1 MVCPCIVLIQVVE
14 SQTCGCTSKDVK
26 IVNLVNVMSEC
37 IMMGYRGDLS
47 GQGRF
52 ELRLKDK

>member
-52 ELRLKDK
+52 EL